1 MKSWAILLA
10 LALAACSTGHVHP
23 TQAVS
28 TGPLPPPTEVAVF
41 DFAITPDQV
50 KLERGV
56 GAALMQSG
64 SAQSPAERQSQVA
77 QATQAALAETLTTK
91 LQTYGLRAVRELPG
105 SVPPPG
111 TLEVRGQILSV
122 DQGNGTRR
130 TVVGLG
136 AGRSSIAADAQL
148 LYVTNP
154 AQPQFLQAFK
164 GTADSGRMPGAAE
177 TMGAGAAA
185 QHLATSAAMTAGTHA
200 MNESR
205 RTSDEAN
212 ADKLATALARQIAA
226 YAAQQGW
233 ISASAMQ

>member
-1 MKSWAILLA
+1 MKRCAVLLA
-10 LALAACSTGHVHP
+10 LMLAACATGRVHT

-28 TGPLPPPTEVAVF
+28 SGPLPPPTEVAVF

-56 GAALMQSG
+56 GPTLMQSG
-64 SAQSPAERQSQVA
+64 STQSPADRQSQAA
-77 QATQAALAETLTTK
+77 QATQAALAETLTTR
-91 LQTYGLRAVRELPG
+91 LQAYGLRAVRELPG

-130 TVVGLG
+130 TMIGLG

-154 AQPQFLQAFK
+154 AQPQFLQAFS
-164 GTADSGRMPGAAE
+164 GTADSGRMPGAVE

-185 QHLATSAAMTAGTHA
+185 DRLATSAAMTAGTHA
-200 MNESR
+200 VSEAR

-212 ADKLATALARQIAA
+212 ADKLANALAKQIAA

-233 ISASAMQ
+233 LPAAAVQ